1 MQWVVSI
8 PILLLLS
15 ALALLRD
22 HSRLSFTSALG
33 DIAVLGGT
41 LVVAVGALQVSRDAP
56 LSSSSAPLSWASP
69 STLPLSFGIIA
80 VLYCTQFLTL
90 PIEASMRHPED
101 YDTAIWNVFGV
112 TTLVNLAFALL

>member
-56 LSSSSAPLSWASP
+56 LSSSAPLSWASP

-80 VLYCTQFLTL
+80 FLYCTQFLTL